1 MAATIREIA
10 RKLNISHTTV
20 SRVLSNK
27 KDTFIAEET
36 RQRVLA
42 AAKEIGYRPN
52 LAARSLRDARTNMVG
67 VFGSPRIRLDT
78 GLIPEIIRGVRSVL
92 SVRHFDLFFAFSPEG
107 EQIKSALPAWR
118 FDGAIVLQAPTLATI
133 RHLIEFGQPFVCVNE
148 KIAET
153 PCILC
158 DEESATRQALDY
170 LYSLGHRRIAY
181 ANASTWHFD
190 HYSVQERHDTYLA
203 WMQEQGVTLVSEHA
217 DRSQG
222 MDRTLFVRNA
232 VIEQKATAVLA
243 YDHVVAVDVVSA
255 AQRLGLEIPRD
266 FSLINFNDEFPVEH
280 LVPPL
285 TVVAPE
291 SYEMGR
297 LGAEMLLH
305 RMATPAE
312 AIPAVTRVPA
322 KLILRA
328 STAPTM

>member
-10 RKLNISHTTV
+10 QKLNISHTTV

-27 KDTFIAEET
+27 KDTFIADET
-36 RQRVLA
+36 RQRVLD

-78 GLIPEIIRGVRSVL
+78 GLIPEIIQGIRSVL

-107 EQIKSALPAWR
+107 DQINSALPAWR
-118 FDGAIVLQAPTLATI
+118 FDGAIVLQAPMPATI
-133 RHLIEFGQPFVCVNE
+133 RHLIEFGQPFVCINE
-148 KIAET
+148 KIDEA

-158 DEESATRQALDY
+158 DEESATRQSLEY
-170 LYSLGHRRIAY
+170 LRSLGHRRIAY
-181 ANASTWHFD
+181 ANASSWHFD

-203 WMQEQGVTLVSEHA
+203 WMQEQGAIPVGEHA
-217 DRSQG
+217 DRTQG
-222 MDRTLFVRNA
+222 MDRTAFLRRA

-266 FSLINFNDEFPVEH
+266 FSLLNFNNEFPVEH
-280 LVPPL
+280 LAPPL
-285 TVVAPE
+285 TVTAPE

-297 LGAEMLLH
+297 LGAELLLR
-305 RMATPAE
+305 RME
-312 AIPAVTRVPA
+312 APEEEIPTITRVPA

-328 STAPTM
+328 STAPER